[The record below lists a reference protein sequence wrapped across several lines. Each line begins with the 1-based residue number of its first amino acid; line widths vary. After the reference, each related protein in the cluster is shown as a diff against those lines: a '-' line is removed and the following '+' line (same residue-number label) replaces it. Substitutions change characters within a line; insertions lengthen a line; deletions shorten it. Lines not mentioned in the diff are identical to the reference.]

1 MPFRTKVS
9 HRDNDTRSDAESIA
23 NNENDGKPETLKCF
37 LGDATMHGARFL
49 FAESFLRRFLWSL
62 ALLVCLSTC
71 HYLAYQ
77 TIKEFFR
84 RPFNTKITTKSAFKN
99 ELIFPAVTLCNFNS
113 VNIIKLRHFLSQ
125 SNSSEEEIAKKLDK
139 IANIV
144 IRSNVIL
151 DNVFKER
158 NAFFFDRNRIEA
170 IMRENG
176 HQIDE
181 MLLPNVPPAFISC
194 SFDGL
199 LCGAE
204 NFTSFT
210 SSYFGQCYTFNSG
223 QNRSPLLKTT
233 MGGKN
238 SGLKLRLNIQRD
250 SYVKNTKNPFVGV
263 VVLMHDQ
270 NNFPFIGEYGI
281 GVEPG
286 AHTFFSI
293 KMKKVPARIYNINF
307 FKPNCLVINFS

>member
-1 MPFRTKVS
+1 MSFDAKVS
-9 HRDNDTRSDAESIA
+9 HRDNDTRSDAENNA
-23 NNENDGKPETLKCF
+23 NNDDDGKPETLKCF
-37 LGDATMHGARFL
+37 LGDTTMHGARFL
-49 FAESFLRRFLWSL
+49 FAKSLLRRFLWSL

-71 HYLAYQ
+71 NYLAYQ

-84 RPFNTKITTKSAFKN
+84 RPFNTKIITKSAFKN
-99 ELIFPAVTLCNFNS
+99 ELVFPAVTLCNFNS
-113 VNIIKLRHFLSQ
+113 VNMIKIRHLLSQ
-125 SNSSEEEIAKKLDK
+125 SNSSEEEITKKLDE
-139 IANIV
+139 ITNIM

-151 DNVFKER
+151 DDAFKER

-170 IMRENG
+170 ILRENG

-210 SSYFGQCYTFNSG
+210 GSYGQCYTFNSG

-238 SGLKLRLNIQRD
+238 NGLKLRLNIQRD
-250 SYVKNTKNPFVGV
+250 SYVKNNKNPFVGI
-263 VVLMHDQ
+263 VVLTHDQ
-270 NNFPFIGEYGI
+270 NNFPFIGEHGI

-293 KMKKVPARIYNINF
+293 KMKKVPARIYNIVF
-307 FKPNCLVINFS
+307 PLGER